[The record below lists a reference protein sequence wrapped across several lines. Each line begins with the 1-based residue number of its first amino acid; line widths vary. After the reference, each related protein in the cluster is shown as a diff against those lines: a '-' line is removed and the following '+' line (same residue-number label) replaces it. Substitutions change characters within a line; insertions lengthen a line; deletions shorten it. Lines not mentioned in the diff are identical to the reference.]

1 MFYNL
6 YLFIIIKIHL
16 LNSSPGFWGLA
27 SKGRSH
33 MLIIKKILSK
43 SYEIKIE
50 EVKEDL
56 NLNIEKENKISFL
69 LNEILKLRDK
79 LEQKE

>member
-1 MFYNL
+1 
-6 YLFIIIKIHL
+6 
-16 LNSSPGFWGLA
+16 
-27 SKGRSH
+27 
-33 MLIIKKILSK
+33 MLIRKKFLSK

-56 NLNIEKENKISFL
+56 NLSIEKENKIRFL
-69 LNEILKLRDK
+69 QNEILKLRDE